1 MSNPFRDQLLKTGIV
16 SKQQAH
22 NAKKDKTK
30 KNKQQR
36 SQKEAAADET
46 KLKIQQAAQD
56 KARLDRELNKE
67 KEQAAR
73 IKAISAEINQLIT
86 KNCLARQQDCEIAY
100 NFEHMNKVKHIYI
113 NNEMKQK
120 IISGALGI
128 AYIDSRYELVPKTIA
143 EKIQQR
149 DEKRIILF
157 DNNEPMVDKN
167 DPYAEYTVPDDLIW

>member
-22 NAKKDKTK
+22 NAKKNKTK

-36 SQKEAAADET
+36 SQKDAAADET
-46 KLKIQQAAQD
+46 KLKIQQTAQD
-56 KARLDRELNKE
+56 KAEADRELNKK

-73 IKAISAEINQLIT
+73 IKAVSAEINQLIT
-86 KNCLARQQDCEIAY
+86 KNCIARQKDCEIAY
-100 NFEHMNKVKHIYI
+100 NFEHMNKVKRIYV
-113 NNEMKQK
+113 NDEMKQK

-128 AYIDSRYELVPKTIA
+128 AYIDSHYELVPKTIA

-149 DEKRIILF
+149 DDNRIILF
-157 DNNEPMVDKN
+157 DSNEPAMDEN
-167 DPYAEYTVPDDLIW
+167 DPYAEYSVPDDLIW